1 MDFGERLR
9 KLRKSRKL
17 TQLDVADKIGISHRA
32 YIEYEIHSVR
42 PRKMETYTKL
52 AEVLDCDI
60 NELLLDDTSKDS
72 TMLHLGLGLG
82 TSVTGMIGAT
92 AAILAPLASNI
103 FDRKDK
109 GETYDEWAKE
119 QNRLAL
125 QYDQKQK
132 QFSALSRGI
141 ILTELGKKELHY
153 RVGEVKDLVKYGPV
167 PDDYIL
173 IESQNIDE
181 WWFVYWCKENRMNDQ
196 FTITEEDRSYMLY
209 NRFGPIASD
218 PRRKASIVLDDV
230 QLFSQI
236 CKLKGRNSYRGYMT
250 VILLDSETPRV
261 LKEEVISCY
270 DAGDYENRLPIIGKE
285 EL

>member
-1 MDFGERLR
+1 
-9 KLRKSRKL
+9 
-17 TQLDVADKIGISHRA
+17 
-32 YIEYEIHSVR
+32 
-42 PRKMETYTKL
+42 
-52 AEVLDCDI
+52 
-60 NELLLDDTSKDS
+60 
-72 TMLHLGLGLG
+72 
-82 TSVTGMIGAT
+82 
-92 AAILAPLASNI
+92 
-103 FDRKDK
+103 
-109 GETYDEWAKE
+109 
-119 QNRLAL
+119 
-125 QYDQKQK
+125 
-132 QFSALSRGI
+132 
-141 ILTELGKKELHY
+141 
-153 RVGEVKDLVKYGPV
+153 
-167 PDDYIL
+167 
-173 IESQNIDE
+173 
-181 WWFVYWCKENRMNDQ
+181 MNDQ